1 MKKHALLIL
10 SMIALLVV
18 SGLAQEEPQDE
29 QPQDLTELLLGQD
42 TFREIFEDDS
52 WVLAATGA
60 FPNNPPGVI
69 NTATAVYE
77 SPARRLS
84 WAILEY
90 EAPELAL
97 DFIDAS
103 SAGLRSN
110 LTGDAEDVTEFLN
123 VDAEGVERENLADL
137 AVIARFSEGARK
149 RLTLVRG
156 NLAIFFESDLPD
168 ETMILLAQRQLDHLA
183 ELGR

>member
-18 SGLAQEEPQDE
+18 SGLAQEEPQD
-29 QPQDLTELLLGQD
+29 LTELLLGQD
-42 TFREIFEDDS
+42 VFREIFEDDS

-60 FPNNPPGVI
+60 FPNNPPNVL

-77 SPARRLS
+77 SPSRRLS

-90 EAPELAL
+90 ELPEQAL
-97 DFIDAS
+97 DFISAS
-103 SAGLRSN
+103 SAGLRPN
-110 LTGDAEDVTEFLN
+110 LTGDAEDITELIN
-123 VDAEGVERENLADL
+123 VDAEGAERENLADL
-137 AVIARFSEGARK
+137 AVIARFAEGARK
-149 RLTLVRG
+149 RLTLVRD
-156 NLAIFFESDLPD
+156 NLAVFFESDLPD